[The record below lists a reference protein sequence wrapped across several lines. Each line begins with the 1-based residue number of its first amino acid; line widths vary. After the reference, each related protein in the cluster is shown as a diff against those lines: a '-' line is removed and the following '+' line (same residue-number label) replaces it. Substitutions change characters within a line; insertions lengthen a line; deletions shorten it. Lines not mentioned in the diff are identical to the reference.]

1 MVNNNSNIVEFNGAN
16 YNDSFNFKA
25 KISGLAG
32 NSGRIDGVEIIV
44 PLEYLS
50 NFWKNFKTPLI
61 NCEVNLILTWSAN
74 DVIIYA
80 NVANHNPTFEI
91 TETGLYVPVVNLST
105 QYHAK
110 LLLQLKLGFKR
121 TINWNQYLSKLELL
135 AKNPNL
141 NHLFKPCFQ
150 GVNRL
155 FVLEF
160 ENDAQRTSNKI
171 LSTKSFIYQ
180 IEKIKSYNVM
190 IDGNFFFDQP
200 VKNSKITSENIE
212 KLLLVKEMITQ
223 LVAC

>member
-1 MVNNNSNIVEFNGAN
+1 MIFTQKHLEAYGNIVKIFQWYNGAN
-16 YNDSFNFKA
+16 YKDSFNCKA
-25 KISGLAG
+25 KIRGLAG

-44 PLEYLS
+44 PLKYLS
-50 NFWKNFKTPLI
+50 NFWKTFKMPLI

-80 NVANHNPTFEI
+80 NVASHNPTFEI

-105 QYHAK
+105 QDNAK

-121 TINWNQYLSKLELL
+121 TINWNQHLSKLELL
-135 AKNPNL
+135 AQNPNL

-150 GVNRL
+150 GVNRI

-171 LSTKSFIYQ
+171 LSTKSFIIYQ
-180 IEKIKSYNVM
+180 I
-190 IDGNFFFDQP
+190 
-200 VKNSKITSENIE
+200 
-212 KLLLVKEMITQ
+212 
-223 LVAC
+223 